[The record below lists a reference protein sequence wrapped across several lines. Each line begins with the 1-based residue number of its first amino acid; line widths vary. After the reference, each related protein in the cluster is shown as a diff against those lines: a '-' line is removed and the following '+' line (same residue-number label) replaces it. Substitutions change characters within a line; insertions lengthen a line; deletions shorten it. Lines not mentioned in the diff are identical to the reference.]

1 MVVSACGLQKVVRGR
16 KTNESCILAAL
27 SHLPFE
33 GKHYAFAYI
42 TSFFPQHS
50 ASHEK
55 RNYAKIKV
63 TEERNQR
70 KMEIRKCMLKDWEA
84 RRKEKDSRRLS
95 IH

>member
-1 MVVSACGLQKVVRGR
+1 MVASACGLQKVVRGR

-33 GKHYAFAYI
+33 GKHCTFAYI

-50 ASHEK
+50 ARHEE
-55 RNYAKIKV
+55 RNYAKIKE

-70 KMEIRKCMLKDWEA
+70 KVEIRKCMLKDQEA
-84 RRKEKDSRRLS
+84 RRKEGF
-95 IH
+95 